1 VSYLIDT
8 NVISEIRKGDRCNRQ
23 VASWYASIEDVEIYL
38 SVLVLGEIRRGVE
51 RARAKEPARARA
63 LDRWLAVLQDSF
75 ADRILPIDNEVA
87 DAWGRMSAM
96 RSVPAIDALLA
107 ATAKVHRMT
116 LVTHNVSDFADLGAD
131 LLNPFEPIAARRS

>member
-38 SVLVLGEIRRGVE
+38 SVLLLGEIRRGVE
-51 RARAKEPARARA
+51 RARAKGPARARA

-87 DAWGRMSAM
+87 DAWGRMSAIDPCP
-96 RSVPAIDALLA
+96 RSML
-107 ATAKVHRMT
+107 
-116 LVTHNVSDFADLGAD
+116 SW
-131 LLNPFEPIAARRS
+131 RRPPRSIE